1 MEKRLEQYMADRTWV
16 AMREI
21 YADLE
26 LSREEGQHVW
36 RVVLPGLEQLGLI
49 EKTPSSGPREPNRF
63 RATEHFRAWIA
74 AGERL
79 EPALTQ

>member
-1 MEKRLEQYMADRTWV
+1 MEKRLEQYMGDREWV
-16 AMREI
+16 TMREI

-26 LSREEGQHVW
+26 LSRGEGERVW
-36 RVVLPGLEQLGLI
+36 RIILPGLEQLGLI
-49 EKTPSSGPREPNRF
+49 EKTASEGPRQPNRF

-79 EPALTQ
+79 EPALAQ

>member
-1 MEKRLEQYMADRTWV
+1 MEKRLEQYMTEREWV
-16 AMREI
+16 TMREI

-26 LSREEGQHVW
+26 LSRDEGENVW
-36 RVVLPGLEQLGLI
+36 RVVLPGLDQLGLI
-49 EKTPSSGPREPNRF
+49 ERTAPEGARQPHRF

-79 EPALTQ
+79 DPALAQ